1 MRKLLLVVL
10 LFASTKTFSQM
21 PMQVVKTG
29 GFTIPV
35 YNFNNLEPI
44 LNRANDTLYI
54 YNFWATWCIPCV
66 EEMPAFLQLD
76 SAMRD
81 QPVKLVLVSMDSKSK
96 IESNLIPFLKK
107 NHVKAQVLVL
117 SDPDANAWINKVSPD
132 WSGTIPATLFVYGKR
147 KTFMEREFTYPE
159 LYQAVLDIKKQ

>member
-1 MRKLLLVVL
+1 MRRLLLVVL
-10 LFASTKTFSQM
+10 FFVSTNAFFNTAFAQT
-21 PMQVVKTG
+21 PMQVVKAD

-44 LNRANDTLYI
+44 LNRANDTLYV

-76 SAMRD
+76 SAMRE

-96 IESNLIPFLKK
+96 IESNLIPFLTK
-107 NHVKAQVLVL
+107 NNVKAQVLVL
-117 SDPDANAWINKVSPD
+117 SDPDANTVRPSAISK
-132 WSGTIPATLFVYGKR
+132 ATSAS
-147 KTFMEREFTYPE
+147 TP
-159 LYQAVLDIKKQ
+159 